1 METAEPQQA
10 AGPAARAAE
19 AGAAQTGAAVKQTHR
34 SCPGSPAALQPRL
47 FPETVLRSDTL
58 PRSSARPASDA
69 EGLGLLKDTPP
80 GQHTLKG
87 KQHQVGAHFRELQHE
102 PDDERGGVP
111 GLLSC
116 FTVSLRALGLSPA
129 CPWGCFC
136 AACRDL
142 RCVSRLV
149 GMLHS
154 ARAVLVQKLEGVL
167 LDSAASGTVMYGEQ
181 QGQLLAPLSAG
192 GAVQAEVRHHHSL
205 PARWSYR
212 RAGESSRFS
221 G

>member
-1 METAEPQQA
+1 
-10 AGPAARAAE
+10 
-19 AGAAQTGAAVKQTHR
+19 
-34 SCPGSPAALQPRL
+34 
-47 FPETVLRSDTL
+47 
-58 PRSSARPASDA
+58 
-69 EGLGLLKDTPP
+69 
-80 GQHTLKG
+80 
-87 KQHQVGAHFRELQHE
+87 
-102 PDDERGGVP
+102 
-111 GLLSC
+111 
-116 FTVSLRALGLSPA
+116 
-129 CPWGCFC
+129 
-136 AACRDL
+136 
-142 RCVSRLV
+142 
-149 GMLHS
+149 MLHS